1 MWFRCSCW
9 FRVFTPQ
16 VMTFLHVLCLLSS
29 SADVHHQHH
38 QDQVQPSGQA
48 CALSGHAL
56 FGLPHRPQPCLRVPK
71 PLLGRG
77 GRVYTGIS
85 GGPVSGEDDGMGG
98 DDYSEVVQTC
108 FRVNPNQLGDGRSL
122 GRRMICCL

>member
-1 MWFRCSCW
+1 MVKTVGAGRGRFWT
-9 FRVFTPQ
+9 RVFTQ
-16 VMTFLHVLCLLSS
+16 LTMLTVNCLLSS

-77 GRVYTGIS
+77 GRVYTGIG
-85 GGPVSGEDDGMGG
+85 GGPVSGEDDGMGAGIRG
-98 DDYSEVVQTC
+98 DDYSEVTFFLSYHSRLR
-108 FRVNPNQLGDGRSL
+108 FRVNPNR
-122 GRRMICCL
+122 